1 MHDKKYGSNK
11 KQPIAESGYESYST
25 CNIHR
30 QWKQNFWMQIS
41 KKPVFT
47 LKKKIKF
54 QNAYL
59 EENRE
64 EPSSYILVG
73 HTADAVRANLRSLI
87 YQNEFHITKT
97 GTSD

>member
-1 MHDKKYGSNK
+1 ME
-11 KQPIAESGYESYST
+11 AELL
-25 CNIHR
+25 NA
-30 QWKQNFWMQIS
+30 NFQEIS
-41 KKPVFT
+41 FHIK
-47 LKKKIKF
+47 KKKIKF

-73 HTADAVRANLRSLI
+73 HTAGAVRANLRSLM
-87 YQNEFHITKT
+87 YQNEFHINKT